1 MGPNPI
7 IYQIYVDA
15 FARGSS
21 NSSPGRRRGGDLEG
35 VLERLDHVAALGADA
50 IWMTPIF
57 ASPSDHGYNITDY
70 FQVDPRLA
78 PGGSAD
84 AARDLFAAVVDAAH
98 RRGIAVLLD
107 LPLNHVGHGY
117 DLERAASPEPPRV
130 RPPRTRQERGWTRD
144 LKYLDHDHDPTRE
157 FLFGVARFWVERFGI
172 DGYRYDYVHGV
183 PNPFWEDLYEHL
195 RALGADLFVVGE
207 HWEDIGSPE
216 ENARD
221 IASRFDGERGR
232 CFDTLFD
239 FPFQA
244 AAAEAVG
251 TGAAAHLAEVLMLC
265 DRVYPRPACA
275 MLDNHDTARSAD
287 WADRHPERLTLALQL
302 LASRT
307 GPISILYGTEV
318 GLASGRSPR
327 PKVDE
332 SSRIPM
338 DWGALD
344 GALLARARCIL
355 AARREHPVFAAGAT
369 LVRGGSKGFFY
380 EVKEHE
386 GRRGLVAL
394 NFAAAPVD
402 AWPEALAGARGLESV
417 CGGARLEWPI
427 PGFGGGLYLLP

>member
-1 MGPNPI
+1 MI

-21 NSSPGRRRGGDLEG
+21 GRSPGRLRGGDLEG

-50 IWMTPIF
+50 IWLTPIF
-57 ASPSDHGYNITDY
+57 ASPSDHGYNITEY

-78 PGGSAD
+78 PHDPEA
-84 AARDLFAAVVDAAH
+84 LFASIVAGAH
-98 RRGIAVLLD
+98 ARGIGVLLD

-117 DLERAASPEPPRV
+117 DLGRVSAADPPRV

-157 FLFGVARFWVERFGI
+157 FLFGVARYWVERFGI

-183 PNPFWEDLYEHL
+183 PNPFWEELYEHL
-195 RALGADLFVVGE
+195 RALRGDLFVVGE
-207 HWEDIGSPE
+207 HWEDMGSPE
-216 ENARD
+216 QNARD
-221 IASRFDGERGR
+221 IASRFDGVEGR

-244 AAAEAVG
+244 AAAEAVK
-251 TGAAAHLAEVLMLC
+251 TGAAAHLAEVLGLC

-275 MLDNHDTARSAD
+275 MLDNHDTARIAD
-287 WADRHPERLTLALQL
+287 WAGRDSDRLALALRL

-327 PKVDE
+327 PSVDE

-344 GALLARARCIL
+344 AALVDRTARIL
-355 AARREHPVFAAGAT
+355 AARRASAVFSEGQTIARGAW
-369 LVRGGSKGFFY
+369 GGLFV
-380 EVKEHE
+380 EVKRGPGGE
-386 GRRGLVAL
+386 RGLVVL
-394 NFAAAPVD
+394 NFAAEPVRS
-402 AWPEALAGARGLESV
+402 WGALGELVTEGLEAV
-417 CGGARLEWPI
+417 CGGDRLELPI
-427 PGFGGGLYLLP
+427 RAFGGGMYLLP